1 MAAGSA
7 RIKEL
12 RYQVMLALYLPILL
26 YSFST
31 FDLDEETFAVK
42 EVRPVVVGQENI
54 VLGQP
59 YQAKAY
65 LTAASKV
72 QLQAPDDRMNAV
84 GDSVLQMQT
93 GNLLGEDEDE
103 KKISYTALMQYQQVN
118 KETAET
124 RVRGSFT
131 VRRPELVATS
141 VATQSLYRRTLNQ
154 IRIDVPGLENQ
165 PLQLQTSTGQ
175 EVDGRQLNLSPSG
188 NNVTVEAYLAGAE
201 DRDPVYLGQKE
212 FAVIDPPRPEIKV
225 LDAQGSEITSGDAI
239 AKARPVIDFQIE
251 PDTEFASTYTQDAR
265 YRIRSARVSIRKGLS
280 ASEEIGTFDIGSGG
294 KLQLVRQLRDAA
306 AKDQLLIQLQGV
318 VRINHAGEAI
328 PVQLSEASR
337 SFSFVLS

>member
-1 MAAGSA
+1 MAAGASD
-7 RIKEL
+7 IKQL

-31 FDLDEETFAVK
+31 FDLDETTFAVK
-42 EVRPVVVGQENI
+42 EVKPIVVGQENI

-59 YQAKAY
+59 YEARAY

-72 QLQAPDDRMNAV
+72 QLEAPDDRMQAS

-93 GNLLGEDEDE
+93 GNLLAEDEDQKE
-103 KKISYTALMQYQQVN
+103 ISYTALMRYQQVN
-118 KETAET
+118 KEMGQT
-124 RVRGSFT
+124 RVRGEFT

-165 PLQLQTSTGQ
+165 PLRLESSTGQ
-175 EVDGRQLNLSPSG
+175 SVDGRQLTLSPSG
-188 NNVTVEAYLAGAE
+188 SSVSVEAYLAGNE
-201 DRDPVYLGQKE
+201 ERDAVYLGEKS
-212 FAVIDPPRPEIKV
+212 FSVIDPPRPEIKV
-225 LDAQGSEITSGDAI
+225 LNAQGSEITSGDAI

-251 PDTEFASTYTQDAR
+251 PDAEFASTYAQDAR
-265 YRIRSARVSIRKGLS
+265 YRIQRARVSIRKGLA
-280 ASEEIGTFDIGSGG
+280 ASEEIGTFDLSGG
-294 KLQLVRQLRDAA
+294 TTLKLVRELRDAA

-318 VRINHAGEAI
+318 VRINHAGQAI
-328 PVQLSEASR
+328 PVDLSQASR

>member
-1 MAAGSA
+1 MATGGKD
-7 RIKEL
+7 IKEL

-31 FDLDEETFAVK
+31 FDLDETTFAVK
-42 EVRPVVVGQENI
+42 EVKPIVVGPDNL

-59 YQAKAY
+59 YEARAY

-72 QLQAPDDRMNAV
+72 TLDAPDDRMQAL
-84 GDSVLQMQT
+84 GDSVLSMDT
-93 GNLLGEDEDE
+93 GNLLAEDED
-103 KKISYTALMQYQQVN
+103 KKRVTYTARMGYQQVN
-118 KETAET
+118 KEMASTN
-124 RVRGSFT
+124 VRGEFT

-165 PLQLQTSTGQ
+165 PLQLETSTGQ
-175 EVDGRQLNLSPSG
+175 TIDGRQVQLSPSSS
-188 NNVTVEAYLAGAE
+188 NVTVSAYLAGNE
-201 DRDPVYLGQKE
+201 NRDRVYLGQKE
-212 FAVIDPPRPEIKV
+212 FAVIDPPRPEIRV
-225 LDAQGSEITSGDAI
+225 LNAQGKEITSGDAI
-239 AKARPVIDFQIE
+239 AKARPVIDFEIE
-251 PDTEFASTYTQDAR
+251 PDAEFRSTYPQDAR
-265 YRIRSARVSIRKGLS
+265 YRIREARVSIRKGLA

-294 KLQLVRQLRDAA
+294 SLKLVRELRDAA
-306 AKDQLLIQLQGV
+306 AKDQLLIQLRGV

-328 PVQLSEASR
+328 PVDLSESSR

>member
-1 MAAGSA
+1 MAAGST

-31 FDLDEETFAVK
+31 FDLDEDTFAVK

-59 YQAKAY
+59 YRAKAY

-72 QLQAPDDRMNAV
+72 QLEAPDDRMSAS

-93 GNLLGEDEDE
+93 GNLLGEDESE
-103 KKISYTALMQYQQVN
+103 KEVSYTALMQYRQVN
-118 KETAET
+118 DEMAQT
-124 RVRGSFT
+124 RVRGNFT

-175 EVDGRQLNLSPSG
+175 TVDGRQLELSPTGS
-188 NNVTVEAYLAGAE
+188 NVAVQAYLPGGA
-201 DRDPVYLGQKE
+201 DRDPVFLGNKE

-225 LDAQGSEITSGDAI
+225 LNASGKEITSGDAI
-239 AKARPVIDFQIE
+239 AKARPVIDFQID
-251 PDTEFASTYTQDAR
+251 PDAEFASTYSQDAR
-265 YRIRSARVSIRKGLS
+265 YRIRSAKVSIRKGLA

-328 PVQLSEASR
+328 PVDLSDASR

>member
-1 MAAGSA
+1 
-7 RIKEL
+7 
-12 RYQVMLALYLPILL
+12 MLALYLPILL

-59 YQAKAY
+59 YRAKAY

-72 QLQAPDDRMNAV
+72 QLEAPDDRMSAR

-93 GNLLGEDEDE
+93 GNLLGEEESE
-103 KKISYTALMQYQQVN
+103 KEVSYTALMQYQQVN
-118 KETAET
+118 DEMAQT
-124 RVRGSFT
+124 RVRGNFT

-175 EVDGRQLNLSPSG
+175 TVDGRQLELSPTG
-188 NNVTVEAYLAGAE
+188 NNVTVQAYLPGGE
-201 DRDPVYLGQKE
+201 DRDPVFLGKKE

-225 LDAQGSEITSGDAI
+225 LNASGKEITSGDAI
-239 AKARPVIDFQIE
+239 AKARPVIDFQID
-251 PDTEFASTYTQDAR
+251 PDAEFASTYSQDAR
-265 YRIRSARVSIRKGLS
+265 YRIRSAKVSIRKGLA

-328 PVQLSEASR
+328 PVDLSDASR